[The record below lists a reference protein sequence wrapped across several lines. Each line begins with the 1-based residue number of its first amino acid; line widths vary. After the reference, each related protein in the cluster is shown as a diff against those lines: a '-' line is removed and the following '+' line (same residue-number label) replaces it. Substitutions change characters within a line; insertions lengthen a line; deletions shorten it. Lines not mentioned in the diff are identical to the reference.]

1 MFTLGIDPGLSRCG
15 YGFVDDSKEL
25 KGPRWKA
32 VAAGVITTSKDLD
45 LPIRL
50 AELYKGLSRLM
61 MEYKPEVVVVERV
74 IFQVNAKTAM
84 SVGQASGLALVAAA
98 NLGVEVIQY
107 SSNEVKQATVGYG
120 AATKEQVRQMVAKL
134 VGLDVISGPPDV
146 SDALALAL
154 CHLSTCGLRKAI
166 DKSLECQ
173 NHQKNQLVD
182 VMVGQ
187 KMGEAP

>member
-1 MFTLGIDPGLSRCG
+1 M
-15 YGFVDDSKEL
+15 
-25 KGPRWKA
+25 
-32 VAAGVITTSKDLD
+32 AAGVITTSPDLD
-45 LPIRL
+45 LPSRL

-61 MEYKPEVVVVERV
+61 VEYKPEVVVVERV

-166 DKSLECQ
+166 GKSIESQ
-173 NHQKNQLVD
+173 GGQKKQLLD
-182 VMVGQ
+182 AMVGQ
-187 KMGEAP
+187 KMGEAQ